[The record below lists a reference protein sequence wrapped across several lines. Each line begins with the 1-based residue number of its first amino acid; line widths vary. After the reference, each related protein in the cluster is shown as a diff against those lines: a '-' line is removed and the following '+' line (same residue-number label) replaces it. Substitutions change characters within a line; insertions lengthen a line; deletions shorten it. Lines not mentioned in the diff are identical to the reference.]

1 MAAPAGGGGSSQGG
15 EGGRP
20 RQPQATRGGRGEREC
35 HRRCERF
42 PVGRPHITNPTPSP
56 STLAARR
63 PCCPALPA
71 VADRVWRRRRASPQN
86 GVTALMC
93 AATSGKLDCLEHLT
107 AKGANLEAVTSKVS
121 AALCEPPPAPSAPR
135 PPPTPPAAPA
145 APPSPPPLTACGAA
159 AAPPQ
164 NGETALMFAAKN
176 GKLDCLEHLVAKGAN
191 LNAQD
196 YVRRGP
202 AAACGGEGCGVRE

>member
-121 AALCEPPPAPSAPR
+121 AALCEPPPPFSAPYSS
-135 PPPTPPAAPA
+135 PSLPAALA
-145 APPSPPPLTACGAA
+145 APLSPPPLTRVALPLCLRRKATRPSLGRLWAA
-159 AAPPQ
+159 TSTASSTSSPKAPTLRRPQ
-164 NGETALMFAAKN
+164 A
-176 GKLDCLEHLVAKGAN
+176 
-191 LNAQD
+191 
-196 YVRRGP
+196 R
-202 AAACGGEGCGVRE
+202 